1 MIFIATV
8 AYICNNHIRHIGTN
22 VVYRWT
28 QCDTWITLLH
38 RHIHTKSLGERTVFT
53 MYVEEFSHIHVV
65 AEVLCPWGKTL
76 TNVNTTAAQSQQSD
90 CTWFFLWCFVSTPP
104 SSHWEELFTADS
116 HSLTKE
122 PPPWHL
128 QSHLSKPVPH
138 QKEPQGLPL
147 HPPLPPQV
155 GVRGNCVCSSCPCPL
170 PSWNLSGTPPSGPVG
185 LVWSHFSQEGCPDPS
200 TDWTGAPQ
208 TCLEFFRRQIG
219 CKGETES
226 SVCKAQ
232 RTGLG
237 WRCLCLIR
245 ALQRPWGSP
254 LGVTFLV
261 PVLKLLQLTS

>member
-1 MIFIATV
+1 MS
-8 AYICNNHIRHIGTN
+8 
-22 VVYRWT
+22 T
-28 QCDTWITLLH
+28 QQQHTESAIWFHMVLSLMFCFNPVFFTL
-38 RHIHTKSLGERTVFT
+38 GRTVHSRQPFT
-53 MYVEEFSHIHVV
+53 YQGATIY
-65 AEVLCPWGKTL
+65 
-76 TNVNTTAAQSQQSD
+76 
-90 CTWFFLWCFVSTPP
+90 
-104 SSHWEELFTADS
+104 
-116 HSLTKE
+116 
-122 PPPWHL
+122 L

-170 PSWNLSGTPPSGPVG
+170 PSWNLSGTPPPGPVG

-226 SVCKAQ
+226 SACKAQ